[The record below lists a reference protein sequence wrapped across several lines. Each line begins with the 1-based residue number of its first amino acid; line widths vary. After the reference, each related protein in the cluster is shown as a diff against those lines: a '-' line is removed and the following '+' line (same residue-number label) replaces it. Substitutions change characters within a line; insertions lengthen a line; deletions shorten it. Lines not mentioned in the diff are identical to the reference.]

1 MVYHIIV
8 PVFGTAFYLWAS
20 CWLKYYNENHNLTI
34 IPKQIIHAYSIAH
47 NTLLSSFSF
56 YTFVQLFSVLI
67 HKGIYAERGYYMSHP
82 IVKTTVF
89 WFYLSKYYEYID
101 TFILY
106 FNGKT
111 PIFLQKYH
119 HIGAAIMWH
128 LCYVYDVDMIFFGS
142 LLNSGVHSVMYAY
155 YLASLLHIRIRGIR
169 VYITTMQMIQLLIG
183 LTAGS
188 YYYYP
193 PVETKWNYFI
203 ISLCQCY
210 IVGLLSLF
218 GHFMITNYAVKYTVK
233 NK

>member
-8 PVFGTAFYLWAS
+8 PAFGTAFYVWAS
-20 CWLKYYNENHNLTI
+20 CWLKYYSENNKLKI
-34 IPKQIIHAYSIAH
+34 IPKKFIHGYSITH

-67 HKGIYAERGYYMSHP
+67 SKGIHAKHNYYMCNS
-82 IVKTTVF
+82 IVKNTIF
-89 WFYLSKYYEYID
+89 WFYISKYYEYTD

-119 HIGAAIMWH
+119 HVGAAIMWH
-128 LCYVYDVDMIFFGS
+128 LCYVYDIDMIFFGS
-142 LLNSGVHSVMYAY
+142 LLNSGVHSIMYAY
-155 YLASLLHIRIRGIR
+155 YLASLLHIRLRGIR
-169 VYITTMQMIQLLIG
+169 VYITSLQMAQLLTG

-203 ISLCQCY
+203 ICFCQCY
-210 IVGLLSLF
+210 IIGLLLLF
-218 GHFMITNYAVKYTVK
+218 SHFMITNYAIK

>member
-1 MVYHIIV
+1 MYHIIG
-8 PVFGTAFYLWAS
+8 PSFGTGFYIWVC
-20 CWLKYYNENHNLTI
+20 CWLKYYNEINKLTI
-34 IPKQIIHAYSIAH
+34 SKPILHGVSLLH
-47 NTLLSSFSF
+47 NAALSSFSL
-56 YTFVQLFSVLI
+56 YTFVKLSNVLLHNGI
-67 HKGIYAERGYYMSHP
+67 HSGRGYYMSNP

-89 WFYLSKYYEYID
+89 WFYISKYYEYTD

-128 LCYVYDVDMIFFGS
+128 FGYVYNIDMIFFGS
-142 LLNSGVHSVMYAY
+142 LLNSGIHSIMYAY
-155 YLASLLHIRIRGIR
+155 YLASLLRIKIRGIR
-169 VYITTMQMIQLLIG
+169 IYITSLQMAQLLIG

-203 ISLCQCY
+203 ICCFQCY
-210 IVGLLSLF
+210 IIGLLLLF
-218 GHFMITNYAVKYTVK
+218 GRFMSTNYTIK